1 MSNLVVV
8 TFDNADEA
16 GRVRE
21 ALRELEHKQL
31 ISLDDS
37 AVVVK
42 DADGK
47 IHVHNQTDRGVKV
60 GAVGGGLLGL
70 LIGGILFPFAGL
82 LAGAAI
88 GAGIGKLADQ
98 GVDKKFVKDVTDALT
113 PGTSALFVI
122 VREANPEAVRAALK
136 PFHGEIYQTT
146 LSTEAEENLRDVLRK
161 QE

>member
-8 TFDNADEA
+8 TFDNADTA
-16 GRVRE
+16 GQVRE
-21 ALRELEHKQL
+21 ALRELEHRQL

-37 AVVVK
+37 AVVIK

-47 IHVHNQTDRGVKV
+47 VHVENQTDRGMKV

-70 LIGGILFPFAGL
+70 LIAGVLFPFAGL
-82 LAGAAI
+82 LAGALVGAAI
-88 GAGIGKLADQ
+88 GKMADQ
-98 GVDKKFVKDVTDALT
+98 GVDQKFVKDVTNALT

-122 VREANPEAVRAALK
+122 VREGNPEAVRGALK

-146 LSTEAEENLRDVLRK
+146 LSTEAEESLRDVLRK
-161 QE
+161 QD